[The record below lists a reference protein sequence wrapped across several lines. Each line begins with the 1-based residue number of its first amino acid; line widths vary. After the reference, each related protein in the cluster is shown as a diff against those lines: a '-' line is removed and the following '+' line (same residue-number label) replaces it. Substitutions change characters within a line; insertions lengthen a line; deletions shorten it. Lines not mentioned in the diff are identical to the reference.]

1 MGDGGKEGVCLLE
14 KVRIFRRSVLNRI
27 SSWYHVRYPIPWVD
41 MKYVVGNGVCRQDS
55 GNLELETRKRGKS
68 RRV

>member
-1 MGDGGKEGVCLLE
+1 ML
-14 KVRIFRRSVLNRI
+14 
-27 SSWYHVRYPIPWVD
+27 WVD

-68 RRV
+68 RRVWELTPSHPCNAKLGQGCSELSVALGRSLPYERGS